1 MRLAPLALVLVL
13 VARVASAQ
21 EFAGGQLEVEA
32 PFIDLMTFGPGDMLL
47 ERFGHAAICIRYHDP
62 RNQTICFNYGV
73 TNFDGG
79 TALAW
84 SFLRGTQQFWVE
96 PAPFGTMFSAYQWED
111 RDIYRQTLP
120 LADVEARRI
129 EDALWD
135 SQDGQ
140 NRFYVY
146 DHLFDNCATRLR
158 DVIDHA
164 TGGKLSAHGDA
175 PFALTYRELAIRGLA
190 EVPELVVLMDFA
202 MGRRADD
209 TPTTWQAMF
218 HPDVLRAEVAARFG
232 AAPERVYRRHGPP
245 FPTDG
250 GTAARL
256 PFLLVALGFAAPLA
270 IVRLAPAARRRR
282 WLDRLAIA
290 WATVPL
296 ALWGLALWALAII
309 SSIPSLRWNELLLV
323 FVPVDVVLPFLGEV
337 RRRRYAR
344 VRLAMVVLA
353 SLLLALG
360 VFHQP
365 LWVPLVTAF
374 LPLALLA

>member
-1 MRLAPLALVLVL
+1 MKRSVLALVVM
-13 VARVASAQ
+13 ARVASAQ

-32 PFIDLMTFGPGDMLL
+32 PYIDLLTFGPGEMLL
-47 ERFGHAAICIRYHDP
+47 ERFGHAAICLRYHDP

-73 TNFDGG
+73 TSFEDGA

-84 SFLRGTQQFWVE
+84 NFLRGTQEFWVE

-120 LADVEARRI
+120 LAPVEARRI

-135 SQDGQ
+135 SQDGR

-158 DVIDHA
+158 DLIDRA
-164 TGGKLSAHGDA
+164 TGGKLAAHGDA
-175 PFALTYRELAIRGLA
+175 PYPLTYRDLAIRGLA
-190 EVPELVVLMDFA
+190 GEPDLVVLMDFA
-202 MGRRADD
+202 MGRAADV

-232 AAPERVYRRHGPP
+232 AAPELVYRRHGRP

-250 GTAARL
+250 GTRHRL
-256 PFLLVALGFAAPLA
+256 PFLLVALGLAAPLA
-270 IVRLAPAARRRR
+270 IVRFAPAARRRR

-290 WATVPL
+290 WAAVPL
-296 ALWGLALWALAII
+296 ALVGLVLWTVAIV
-309 SSIPSLRWNELLLV
+309 SSIPSLRWNELVLV
-323 FVPVDVVLPFLGEV
+323 FVPVDAVLPFLGEV

-344 VRLAMVVLA
+344 VRVAMIVLV
-353 SLLLALG
+353 SLLVAIG

-365 LWVPLVTAF
+365 IWVPLVIAF
-374 LPLALLA
+374 LPLVLLA

>member
-1 MRLAPLALVLVL
+1 LKLAALALVVM
-13 VARVASAQ
+13 ARVASAQ

-32 PFIDLMTFGPGDMLL
+32 PYVDLMTFGPGAMLL
-47 ERFGHAAICIRYHDP
+47 ERFGHAAICLRYHDP

-73 TNFDGG
+73 TSFEDGAG
-79 TALAW
+79 TLGW
-84 SFLRGTQQFWVE
+84 NFLRGTQEFWVE

-120 LADVEARRI
+120 LAPVEARRI

-135 SQDGQ
+135 SQDGR
-140 NRFYVY
+140 NRFYIY

-158 DVIDHA
+158 DLIDHA
-164 TGGKLSAHGDA
+164 TGGKLAAHGDA
-175 PFALTYRELAIRGLA
+175 PYPLTYRDLAIRGLA
-190 EVPELVVLMDFA
+190 DDPELVVLMDFV
-202 MGRRADD
+202 MGRAADVA
-209 TPTTWQAMF
+209 PTTWAAMF

-232 AAPERVYRRHGPP
+232 VAPERVYRRHGAA
-245 FPTDG
+245 FPTEG
-250 GTAARL
+250 GTRLRL
-256 PFLLVALGFAAPLA
+256 PILLIALGFAAPLA

-282 WLDRLAIA
+282 WLDRLAVA

-296 ALWGLALWALAII
+296 AILGLVLWTVAIL

-323 FVPVDVVLPFLGEV
+323 FVPVDVVLPVLGEV
-337 RRRRYAR
+337 GRRRYAR

-353 SLLLALG
+353 SLLLAVG